1 MGTHNND
8 PACLLGCPVHSA
20 VRVFLRLPPVEH
32 HPLRLWFSGFLLS
45 AGAAGRFAGKGSSV
59 RHSTI
64 WIVSALPAGSRFL
77 YDGSAGPLLPVCVAV
92 RANTS
97 RRGIA
102 GRRGIRMAG
111 AGCDSWIS
119 GWHGPPGG
127 VAGPISGAA
136 VSGVAEAEPEIVCV
150 GLARSL
156 GYGSWGCGLGH
167 CVVQP
172 ATLCRTAI
180 IVDLRAE
187 DRHAKT
193 PMGDWNNGPVAP
205 HDPSDVSP
213 GRRAVGLGGMAENVE
228 RYPSPQTDRLRDVDW
243 HDCSSPNPPIG
254 RLISMGVQYAELGG
268 DQWVATASGASD
280 CANEADPDGGRAS
293 GLYGGLHP
301 RG

>member
-111 AGCDSWIS
+111 AGCGSWIS
-119 GWHGPPGG
+119 
-127 VAGPISGAA
+127 
-136 VSGVAEAEPEIVCV
+136 
-150 GLARSL
+150 
-156 GYGSWGCGLGH
+156 GLGH

-243 HDCSSPNPPIG
+243 HD
-254 RLISMGVQYAELGG
+254 
-268 DQWVATASGASD
+268 
-280 CANEADPDGGRAS
+280 
-293 GLYGGLHP
+293 
-301 RG
+301 